1 MSVNIEVYLRVFF
14 QDREKKKDVFQ
25 KIYYSFMIHIYIYT
39 IYVLYIYYIYIYTI
53 HIPYI
58 HTIHI
63 YIQYVYIYIVING
76 QK

>member
-39 IYVLYIYYIYIYTI
+39 IYVLYIYYIYIYTL
-53 HIPYI
+53 YI
-58 HTIHI
+58 YHI
-63 YIQYVYIYIVING
+63 YTLYIYIYSMCIFI
-76 QK
+76 